1 MKIQIKNGRLIDPAN
16 KLDGQHD
23 VFIAAGKIVGVG
35 SAPDGFH
42 ANRVIDA
49 KNRIVCPGF
58 IDLAAR
64 LREPGFEYKAT
75 LESEMAAAV
84 AGGVTSLCCPPDT
97 DPPLD
102 EPGLVE
108 MLKHRAKGLN
118 QSRVYPI
125 GALTMG
131 LVGKKL
137 TEMAELTD
145 AGCVAFSH
153 ADKPLIDTQVLSRA
167 LAYASTFGFSV
178 WLRPQDAFLAK
189 GGVAHDGEVATRMG
203 LPAIPASA
211 EVIAISTILHLVRVH
226 GARVHFC
233 RLSTAAGVQM
243 IRTAKKEGLPVSC
256 DVGVHHLHLCDRDL
270 GYFDANCNLMPPL
283 RGLRDRDALRD
294 GLKDGTVDAL
304 CSDHTPVDDDAKQ
317 VPFGEA
323 EPGAT
328 GLELLLPLTLK
339 WAAEMKL
346 ALPQALTTITS
357 RPAKALGIDTGHLAV
372 GQAADVAIFDPERV
386 WTVERGALR
395 SQGKN
400 TPFIGLEMIG
410 RVTHTLVEGHAVYEA

>member
-16 KLDGQHD
+16 NIDAKQD
-23 VFIAAGKIVGVG
+23 VFIAAGKIVGIG
-35 SAPDGFH
+35 EAPDGFT

-49 KNRIVCPGF
+49 VDKVVCPGF

-64 LREPGFEYKAT
+64 LREPGLEYKAT
-75 LESEMAAAV
+75 LESEMSAAV
-84 AGGVTSLCCPPDT
+84 AGGVTGLCCMPDT
-97 DPPLD
+97 DPTLD

-108 MLKHRAKGLN
+108 MLRYRAKRIN
-118 QSRVYPI
+118 KSHVYPI
-125 GALTMG
+125 GALTVG
-131 LVGKKL
+131 LGGQKL

-145 AGCVAFSH
+145 AGCIAFSH
-153 ADKPLIDTQVLSRA
+153 ADYPLTDTQVLSRA

-178 WLRPQDAFLAK
+178 WLRPQDAFLSK

-203 LPAIPASA
+203 LPAIPTSA
-211 EVIAISTILHLVRVH
+211 ETIAIATILELVRAN

-233 RLSTAAGVQM
+233 RVSSAAGVQM
-243 IRTAKKEGLPVSC
+243 IRVAKKEGLPVTC
-256 DVGVHHLHLCDRDL
+256 DVAIHHLHLCDRDL
-270 GYFDANCNLMPPL
+270 GYFDSHCNLLPPL
-283 RGLRDRDALRD
+283 RGLRDRDALRE
-294 GLKDGTVDAL
+294 GLKDGAIDVL

-339 WAAEMKL
+339 WAAEMKISLPDAL
-346 ALPQALTTITS
+346 ATITS
-357 RPAKALGIDTGHLAV
+357 KP
-372 GQAADVAIFDPERV
+372 ADVLRLPAGRLSVGSNADVVVFDLTHGWQVNREI
-386 WTVERGALR
+386 LR

-400 TPFIGLEMIG
+400 TPFLGLEMEG
-410 RVTHTLVEGHAVYEA
+410 RVTHTLVSGQVVYE

>member
-1 MKIQIKNGRLIDPAN
+1 MKIHIKNGRLIDPAN
-16 KLDGQHD
+16 NIDGQQD
-23 VFIAAGKIVGVG
+23 LFIAAGKVVGVG
-35 SAPDGFH
+35 SAPDGFN

-49 KNRIVCPGF
+49 ANRIVCPGF

-108 MLKHRAKGLN
+108 MLKHRARGLN
-118 QSRVYPI
+118 QSHVFPV
-125 GALTMG
+125 GALTVG
-131 LVGKKL
+131 LAGERL

-145 AGCVAFSH
+145 AGCIAFSQ
-153 ADKPLIDTQVLSRA
+153 ADHPLTDTQVLSRA
-167 LAYASTFGFSV
+167 LAYASTFGLAV

-211 EVIAISTILHLVRVH
+211 EIIAISTILHLVRVNS
-226 GARVHFC
+226 ARVHLC
-233 RLSTAAGVQM
+233 RLSTAAGVQL
-243 IRTAKKEGLPVSC
+243 IRAAKREGLPVSC

-323 EPGAT
+323 EPGAS

-346 ALPQALTTITS
+346 ALPQAIAAITS
-357 RPAKALGIDTGHLAV
+357 RPAKVLGRNGGHLAV
-372 GQAADVAIFDPERV
+372 GQAADVAIFDPERI
-386 WTVERGALR
+386 WNVERSALR

-410 RVTHTLVEGHAVYEA
+410 RVTQTLVDGHLVYEA